1 LDAAADERA
10 AAEAQHA
17 EAEARLGELNQ
28 RLANIDSERRDILN
42 SARADARRE
51 IEAVRQELRRL
62 REEWSMAIQAGQ
74 AAAGRAPSMQ
84 ELEKE
89 TQSVLDELEAA
100 ASVKES
106 PPPPEPRYRGPLEA
120 GDQVWVGPYQA
131 LGEVISSQQGEVE
144 VQLGRFR
151 ATVKRNQVDLRER
164 TANAESPAAEPK
176 AGGVR
181 IPSVE
186 SPGIELDL
194 RGQTTEEALHRLEL
208 YLDDAYMAGLPWV
221 RIIHGKGTGALRA
234 AVREELKRHPLVSSF
249 ESGQTGEGGGGVTV
263 AKLVAE

>member
-1 LDAAADERA
+1 
-10 AAEAQHA
+10 
-17 EAEARLGELNQ
+17 
-28 RLANIDSERRDILN
+28 
-42 SARADARRE
+42 
-51 IEAVRQELRRL
+51 
-62 REEWSMAIQAGQ
+62 M
-74 AAAGRAPSMQ
+74 
-84 ELEKE
+84 
-89 TQSVLDELEAA
+89 
-100 ASVKES
+100 
-106 PPPPEPRYRGPLEA
+106 
-120 GDQVWVGPYQA
+120 GPYQA

-164 TANAESPAAEPK
+164 TANGGSPAAEPK